1 MNLKKSKKI
10 LKNTPKILAL
20 DISTRTIGSA
30 LFDIQQKNRLEQNG
44 LLKRFSIICY
54 GHQESVEEMRAE
66 KAKKFKELKDK
77 RGTREFEE
85 WFLSYR
91 PSGKRKGEKDKGE
104 KDKGEKDK
112 GEKKKNNK
120 SFKKTFKFRTW
131 KNKNKTSKNKN
142 ELY

>member
-1 MNLKKSKKI
+1 MVHRTLLMWEILWEISKFVSIRNLLNS
-10 LKNTPKILAL
+10 
-20 DISTRTIGSA
+20 S
-30 LFDIQQKNRLEQNG
+30 
-44 LLKRFSIICY
+44 
-54 GHQESVEEMRAE
+54 
-66 KAKKFKELKDK
+66 KKFKELKDK

-91 PSGKRKGEKDKGE
+91 PSGKRKGEKDN
-104 KDKGEKDK
+104 